1 MHAMMLFFCHAF
13 HTFHRRF
20 LAGQATHFD
29 CVHMAAFSPRRA
41 LRLAML
47 IAMTLVVLGQGTV
60 SDSPAPPASFLNLL
74 FYRRFQ
80 GWSFSIA
87 MSSIPLSGTD
97 TVPCTRGLCQTCLNA
112 TACRPNCRSPF
123 PSRTLPRPPPPE
135 LLHSIRDNA

>member
-1 MHAMMLFFCHAF
+1 MHAMMLFSCHA
-13 HTFHRRF
+13 FHRRF

-74 FYRRFQ
+74 FYRQFHARLIVLNFNVFYPFVRHRR
-80 GWSFSIA
+80 SA
-87 MSSIPLSGTD
+87 MHSRIVSDLLKRDS
-97 TVPCTRGLCQTCLNA
+97 V
-112 TACRPNCRSPF
+112 SPK
-123 PSRTLPRPPPPE
+123 L
-135 LLHSIRDNA
+135 